1 MKKILLFATFAAFT
15 FTTANAQSEFR
26 IGFKGGVNFSSVG
39 GDFTDNY
46 DGRTSFHIGGLV
58 EIPISEKFAIQPEL
72 LYSSQGAK
80 SEYDNSFGDSLVIGK
95 EKLKLDYINIPIMA
109 KYYII
114 NGLSV
119 EAGPQ
124 FGFLIS
130 AKNEYEV
137 SGFRGDES
145 GDDDVKDFY
154 NSLDIA
160 IGIGASYR
168 LNNGVFFSL
177 RFNKG
182 ITKVNEDLD
191 YSVIEEGDPIPG
203 FDYSYKQHNNV
214 FQISAGYSF

>member
-1 MKKILLFATFAAFT
+1 MKKLLLFAAFAAFT

-39 GDFTDNY
+39 GDFTDDY

-58 EIPISEKFAIQPEL
+58 EIPISEKFAVQPEL

-114 NGLSV
+114 EGLSV

-124 FGFLIS
+124 FGILVS
-130 AKNEYEV
+130 AKNEYEE

-145 GDDDVKDFY
+145 GEDDVKDFY
-154 NSLDIA
+154 NTLDI
-160 IGIGASYR
+160 GFGFGSSYR
-168 LNNGVFFSL
+168 LNNGVFFSA
-177 RFNKG
+177 RYVIGFTD
-182 ITKVNEDLD
+182 ITDDE
-191 YSVIEEGDPIPG
+191 G
-203 FDYSYKQHNNV
+203 FDFGPLDIDGYKQRNGV
-214 FQISAGYSF
+214 LQLSAGFSF